1 MNLTDSSDNDIVS
14 FVDFDWGPDPDP
26 THSEASILATV
37 YTSKEDLWKSRHH
50 PGFSF
55 AVTFIRSSSFF
66 VGKDWYAHKT
76 SCGNVFEVLNKDVYV
91 AALKDCDKYLKM
103 LED

>member
-55 AVTFIRSSSFF
+55 VSNFYTL
-66 VGKDWYAHKT
+66 VVVL
-76 SCGNVFEVLNKDVYV
+76 CGERLVR
-91 AALKDCDKYLKM
+91 A
-103 LED
+103 